1 MLRAHLRASIARR
14 VVSMV
19 CTGLMAAA
27 IGCTKGTDESAPT
40 PKQPATADSVELKDS
55 QLGALKLAALTTR
68 PFQVQRTAVGSI
80 DFNENDAVQVFSPYP
95 GRIIKAFA
103 DIGDDVRRGATLY
116 TIDSPDL
123 LQAES
128 TLITDAGQADLTAA
142 ALARAQDL
150 YAHEGMAQKD
160 YQQAVTDQM
169 SAQAALEAARD
180 AVRIFGKSDA
190 DIDAMIAKRKV
201 DSTLVVPS
209 PVTGRVTARFAQPGL
224 FVQPGNAPAPYAV
237 ADLSTMWMLANVT
250 ENDVSKLH
258 VGEDVKARV
267 AAFGDEE
274 FAGRIK
280 AIGASIDPTTH
291 TVLVRSELRDPGH
304 ELRPGML
311 ATFVI
316 QVADPVTS
324 VAIPL
329 SGVVREGDGTMTVW
343 VTNDRRKFMRREV
356 TVGLQ
361 QDGFDQISSGARPGE
376 LAVVEGAIL
385 LSNILFG
392 GSGDQ

>member
-1 MLRAHLRASIARR
+1 
-14 VVSMV
+14 
-19 CTGLMAAA
+19 
-27 IGCTKGTDESAPT
+27 
-40 PKQPATADSVELKDS
+40 
-55 QLGALKLAALTTR
+55 
-68 PFQVQRTAVGSI
+68 
-80 DFNENDAVQVFSPYP
+80 
-95 GRIIKAFA
+95 
-103 DIGDDVRRGATLY
+103 
-116 TIDSPDL
+116 
-123 LQAES
+123 
-128 TLITDAGQADLTAA
+128 
-142 ALARAQDL
+142 
-150 YAHEGMAQKD
+150 
-160 YQQAVTDQM
+160 
-169 SAQAALEAARD
+169 
-180 AVRIFGKSDA
+180 VRIFGKSDA